1 MKINIQGRTFV
12 KSSHSGSSSC
22 VGVEINNDKISVINT
37 NEKKTIVEF
46 TKDEWIAF
54 IKGVKDCEFD
64 I

>member
-1 MKINIQGRTFV
+1 MKIEIKGRTFV

-22 VGVEINNDKISVINT
+22 VGVEIKDNKISVINT
-37 NEKKTIVEF
+37 NQKKAIVEF

-54 IKGVKDCEFD
+54 VKGVKDCEFD